1 MIRRRK
7 QNHELRWQEGF
18 LTMKQNEIKQKIF
31 QAYLTLAKEPDAP
44 INVRKI
50 TELAGIARSTFY
62 SHYDNIDQLII
73 DLENDFLYDI
83 EEIFT
88 QHPVRQL
95 ESTLSLLARGL
106 QSRYDTL
113 QVLLTSKE
121 GNIFLLKLNH
131 TLKTL
136 LAQFLTAQKIPFSNI
151 QLTFA
156 VTGLLSIT
164 DFLEDSSNPP
174 RLQHTVEE
182 YTQILQHIF
191 S

>member
-1 MIRRRK
+1 
-7 QNHELRWQEGF
+7 
-18 LTMKQNEIKQKIF
+18 MKQNESKQKIF
-31 QAYLTLAKEPDAP
+31 QAYLTLAKEPDTP

-50 TELAGIARSTFY
+50 TQLAGIARSTFY
-62 SHYDNIDQLII
+62 SHYDNIDQLVV
-73 DLENDFLYDI
+73 DLENDFLYEM

-95 ESTLSLLARGL
+95 EATLSLLAGVL
-106 QSRYDTL
+106 QARYDTL

-121 GNIFLLKLNH
+121 GNVFLHKLNH

-136 LAQFLTAQKIPFSNI
+136 FAHFLTTQKIAFSNI

-156 VTGLLSIT
+156 VTGLLFHHGLFGSFPQPVSAAAYRGGIHANT
-164 DFLEDSSNPP
+164 P
-174 RLQHTVEE
+174 T
-182 YTQILQHIF
+182 YF

>member
-1 MIRRRK
+1 
-7 QNHELRWQEGF
+7 
-18 LTMKQNEIKQKIF
+18 MKQNESKQKIF
-31 QAYLTLAKEPDAP
+31 QAYLTLAKEPDTP

-50 TELAGIARSTFY
+50 TQLAGIARSTFY
-62 SHYDNIDQLII
+62 SHYDNIDQLVV
-73 DLENDFLYDI
+73 DLENDFLYEM

-95 ESTLSLLARGL
+95 EATLSLLAGVL
-106 QSRYDTL
+106 QARYDTL

-121 GNIFLLKLNH
+121 GNVFLHKLNH

-136 LAQFLTAQKIPFSNI
+136 FAHFLTTQKIAFSNI

-164 DFLEDSSNPP
+164 DFLEASPSQSQ
-174 RLQHTVEE
+174 LQHTVEE

-191 S
+191 PELIKKAV